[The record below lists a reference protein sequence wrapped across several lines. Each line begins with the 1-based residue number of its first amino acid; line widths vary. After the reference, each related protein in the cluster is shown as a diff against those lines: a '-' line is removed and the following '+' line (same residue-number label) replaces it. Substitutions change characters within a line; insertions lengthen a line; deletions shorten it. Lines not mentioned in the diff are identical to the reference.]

1 MRKFLLLAILLPFF
15 LFMCGPTATVTT
27 RGGPTISQ
35 VQRTSP
41 YEKMRIAVARFENK
55 TPYYVSEGM
64 TDMLTS
70 ALFNTGKF
78 IVLERENL
86 DVVIQE
92 QRLSSVG
99 VIDKRTA
106 VPAGMLE
113 GAEFL
118 VVGAITGFEPNY
130 RGAKTLVGGVKQ
142 SYVAIDMRIIDS
154 KTGRVVSNVT
164 VEGKATDSLIS
175 TGMLRWVG
183 AGPLV
188 SSLKAW
194 SNTPID
200 KAIRLCIDKAVDFIV
215 NYSAK
220 KGGKK

>member
-1 MRKFLLLAILLPFF
+1 MKKLFILGFISSLF

-35 VQRTSP
+35 VQRTTP
-41 YEKMRIAVARFENK
+41 YEKSRIAVARFNNK
-55 TPYYVSEGM
+55 TPYLVSEGM

-86 DVVIQE
+86 DVVLQE
-92 QRLSSVG
+92 QKLSSVG

-130 RGAKTLVGGVKQ
+130 RGVKTAVGGAKQ
-142 SYVAIDMRIIDS
+142 SYVAVDLRIIDS
-154 KTGRVVSNVT
+154 KTGRVVSTVT

-183 AGPLV
+183 AGPLA
-188 SSLKAW
+188 SSLRAW

-200 KAIRLCIDKAVDFIV
+200 KAIRICIDKAVDFIV
-215 NYSAK
+215 NYSMK
-220 KGGKK
+220 KGGEK

>member
-1 MRKFLLLAILLPFF
+1 MKKIVFLGIGLSFLLL
-15 LFMCGPTATVTT
+15 MCGPTATVTT
-27 RGGPTISQ
+27 RSGPTIEE

-41 YEKMRIAVARFENK
+41 HEKMRIAVARFENK
-55 TPYYVSEGM
+55 TAYYVSYGM

-92 QRLSSVG
+92 QKLSSVG
-99 VIDKRTA
+99 VIDQRTA
-106 VPAGMLE
+106 IPSGMLE

-118 VVGAITGFEPNY
+118 VVGAVTAFEPNY
-130 RGAKTLVGGVKQ
+130 RGARTAIGGGKQ

-154 KTGRVVSNVT
+154 KTGRVVSSVT
-164 VEGKATDSLIS
+164 VEGKATDTLIS

-183 AGPLV
+183 AGPLA
-188 SSLKAW
+188 SSLRAW

-200 KAIRLCIDKAVDFIV
+200 KAIRICIDRAVDYIV
-215 NYSAK
+215 NYSMQRGNK
-220 KGGKK
+220 R